1 MTESALYPMLQLA
14 ASEAGARLW
23 RQNVGTAW
31 RGEVTRN
38 RDGSILIRR
47 PMIVHF
53 GLATGSADL
62 IGWAPHVVTEH
73 DVGRTLA
80 VFLSVEAK
88 AAKGRMRAEQQA
100 WLDAVKAAGGIG
112 IVARSVEDFT
122 GGLETWRPMS
132 G

>member
-1 MTESALYPMLQLA
+1 VTESALYPLLQLA

-31 RGEVTRN
+31 RGEVQRRN
-38 RDGSILIRR
+38 DGSILIRR

-62 IGWAPHVVTEH
+62 LGWAPHVVTEA

-112 IVARSVEDFT
+112 IVASSVDDFT
-122 GGLETWRPMS
+122 GGMAEWNR
-132 G
+132 

>member
-1 MTESALYPMLQLA
+1 MTESTLYPILQLA
-14 ASEAGARLW
+14 ASEAGARVW
-23 RQNVGTAW
+23 RNNVGTAW

-62 IGWAPHVVTEH
+62 IGWAPHVVTEA

-112 IVARSVEDFT
+112 IVARSVDDFT
-122 GGLETWRPMS
+122 GGMAEWNR
-132 G
+132 

>member
-1 MTESALYPMLQLA
+1 VTESTLYPLLQLA

-62 IGWAPHVVTEH
+62 IGWAPHRVTEA

-112 IVARSVEDFT
+112 IVARSVDDFT